1 MLAAAHAG
9 HLPVLRSMIRDA
21 AAEGSFDRELA
32 QDSPDVR
39 LFFTNLRQALATG
52 YFVEQDSSGHG
63 YPVAAPGYVYWPDDR
78 RAEERPVGFG
88 VFKGFAEFGYELWLT
103 GVDSNWRGAGHGRR
117 MLAALLATPA
127 GRLAWT
133 VRVQSSGLSS
143 AIMSHLL
150 AEHGYS
156 IARQGRTQAWF
167 LRQDAPAPLVER
179 MRAARIVVRPPADDA
194 SQDPPA
200 R

>member
-1 MLAAAHAG
+1 MLTAAHAG

-32 QDSPDVR
+32 QDSPEVR

-52 YFVEQDSSGHG
+52 YFVEQDSS
-63 YPVAAPGYVYWPDDR
+63 
-78 RAEERPVGFG
+78 
-88 VFKGFAEFGYELWLT
+88 
-103 GVDSNWRGAGHGRR
+103 GHGRR

-150 AEHGYS
+150 GEHGYS

-179 MRAARIVVRPPADDA
+179 MRAARIIVRPPADDA
-194 SQDPPA
+194 SQDPLA